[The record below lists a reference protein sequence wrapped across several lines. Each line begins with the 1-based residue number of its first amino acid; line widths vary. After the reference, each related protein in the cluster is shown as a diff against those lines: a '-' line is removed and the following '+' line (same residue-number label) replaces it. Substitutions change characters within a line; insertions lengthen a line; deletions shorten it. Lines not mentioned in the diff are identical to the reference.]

1 MTALRTLAVIAAL
14 AGAALAAPASAQF
27 YFQSHDMSGPPIR
40 GDEPGLPTL
49 PDANE
54 DEVRANLVWNLR
66 SALNVA
72 ALQCQFAPGLLTVE
86 NYNVAL
92 ANHKDELKK
101 SFDTLVKY
109 FTRTAKGVKPGQTAM
124 DRYGTRT
131 YSAFTTVGAQYG
143 FCQTAAQV
151 ATDAA
156 YAPRGSLYK
165 VAVADMS
172 AMRNSLVPWGE
183 ERFPRSTRIDA
194 RVYLPRL
201 DEPCWTRR
209 GDWVARKCGE
219 FTAVRRYLG

>member
-1 MTALRTLAVIAAL
+1 MTVLRKLVIAAI
-14 AGAALAAPASAQF
+14 AYGAAVAAPASAQF

-49 PDANE
+49 PGATD
-54 DEVRANLVWNLR
+54 DEIRANLVWNLR

-72 ALQCQFAPGLLTVE
+72 ALQCQFEPSLLTVE

-101 SFDTLVKY
+101 SFDTITRY
-109 FTRTAKGVKPGQTAM
+109 FTRTAKGAKPGQTAM

-165 VAVADMS
+165 VAIADMS
-172 AMRNSLVPWGE
+172 ALRNALVPWGE
-183 ERFPRSTRIDA
+183 ERFPRYRRIDT
-194 RVYLPRL
+194 RLSVPRL
-201 DEPCWTRR
+201 DEACWNKR
-209 GDWVARKCGE
+209 GEWVARKCGE
-219 FTAVRRYLG
+219 YTTVLR

>member
-1 MTALRTLAVIAAL
+1 MTVLRTLAVTAAL
-14 AGAALAAPASAQF
+14 SAAAFATPASAQF
-27 YFQSHDMSGPPIR
+27 FFQPHDMSGPPIR

-49 PDANE
+49 PGANA

-72 ALQCQFAPGLLTVE
+72 ALQCQFEPTLLTVE

-92 ANHKDELKK
+92 ANHKDEFKK

-109 FTRTAKGVKPGQTAM
+109 FNRTAKGVKPGQTAM

-151 ATDAA
+151 AAAAA
-156 YAPRGSLYK
+156 YAPRGTVYK
-165 VAVADMS
+165 VAADNMS
-172 AMRNSLVPWGE
+172 AMRNALVPWGE
-183 ERFPRSTRIDA
+183 ERFSRYVRIDT
-194 RVYLPRL
+194 RTWLPRL
-201 DEPCWTRR
+201 DDVCWNRR
-209 GDWVARKCGE
+209 DQWQDRKCGP
-219 FTAVRRYLG
+219 FTLSFR